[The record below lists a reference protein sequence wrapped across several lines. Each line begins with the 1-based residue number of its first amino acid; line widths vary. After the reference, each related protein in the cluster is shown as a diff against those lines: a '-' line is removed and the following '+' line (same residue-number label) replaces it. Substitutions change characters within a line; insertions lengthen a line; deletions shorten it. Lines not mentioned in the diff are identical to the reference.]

1 MACNKLYKAQYCRFA
16 LLNILVVLAGC
27 SINTPL
33 PEVDLSAPGWKV
45 WSGQALWKPQSN
57 QPAIAGEVVLARN
70 NNGDVF
76 ISFVK
81 PPLSVFNAQTFG
93 NRWNIDFIYK
103 QRTHS
108 GSDGPPSYFVWFQ
121 IPALLQGAPA
131 AKGWQVKGM
140 HNTTWELHNPD
151 SGEQIRLELDK

>member
-1 MACNKLYKAQYCRFA
+1 MDCIKLHCLQYCRSA
-16 LLNILVVLAGC
+16 LFVLLVVVVLAGC
-27 SINTPL
+27 SISRPL

-57 QPAIAGEVVLARN
+57 QPAIAGEVVLAQN

-76 ISFVK
+76 ISFAK
-81 PPLSVFNAQTFG
+81 PPLSVFNVQTFG
-93 NRWNIDFIYK
+93 KRWNIEFTYK

-121 IPALLQGAPA
+121 IPAILQGTPA
-131 AKGWQVKGM
+131 ARGWQVK
-140 HNTTWELHNPD
+140 D
-151 SGEQIRLELDK
+151 